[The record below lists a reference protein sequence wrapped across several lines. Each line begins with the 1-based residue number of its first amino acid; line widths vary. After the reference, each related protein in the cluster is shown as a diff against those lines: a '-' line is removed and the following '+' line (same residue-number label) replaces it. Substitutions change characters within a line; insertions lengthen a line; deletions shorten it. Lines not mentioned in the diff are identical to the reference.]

1 MANKLQQRFPMI
13 RSREQI
19 LLEIQ
24 ENEHLR
30 NEFRAWEPE
39 QQELFLDI
47 FTGAAGVKMLYDGY
61 FKIVLDP
68 EVHPERLERILSL
81 LLQQQV
87 KILTVLPNEGVK
99 IADEG
104 SLLIMDIVVRLADG
118 SIANV
123 ECQKNGYAFPG
134 QRAACYSADLLM
146 RQYRREKKE
155 SAKAGR
161 KFSYRDIKSV
171 YTIIF
176 YEKSPSEFRNSS
188 GCYIHRSGQ
197 VLDSGIP
204 LELLQKF
211 VFVNLDIYFE
221 IHQNSNIE
229 NEMDAWLMFLG
240 TDDPDRI
247 VSLLDQY
254 PWFENLYR
262 DLYTAC
268 CNTEKVMDMFSEE
281 LRILDRNTAQYM
293 IDEMEAEIRKQGEQL
308 KEKDA
313 QIEEKDAQIEERDAK
328 LQEKT
333 NQLESQNLMLEKI
346 SRSLVE
352 ECRGQ
357 GKSRAEAERMLC
369 DRMGMD
375 PDLARKAVQKF
386 WEKK

>member
-1 MANKLQQRFPMI
+1 M
-13 RSREQI
+13 
-19 LLEIQ
+19 
-24 ENEHLR
+24 
-30 NEFRAWEPE
+30 
-39 QQELFLDI
+39 
-47 FTGAAGVKMLYDGY
+47 
-61 FKIVLDP
+61 
-68 EVHPERLERILSL
+68 
-81 LLQQQV
+81 
-87 KILTVLPNEGVK
+87 
-99 IADEG
+99 
-104 SLLIMDIVVRLADG
+104 
-118 SIANV
+118 
-123 ECQKNGYAFPG
+123 
-134 QRAACYSADLLM
+134 
-146 RQYRREKKE
+146 
-155 SAKAGR
+155 
-161 KFSYRDIKSV
+161 
-171 YTIIF
+171 
-176 YEKSPSEFRNSS
+176 
-188 GCYIHRSGQ
+188 
-197 VLDSGIP
+197 
-204 LELLQKF
+204 F

-333 NQLESQNLMLEKI
+333 NQLESQNLMLEKV
-346 SRSLVE
+346 SSSLVE
-352 ECRGQ
+352 ECREQ
-357 GKSRAEAERMLC
+357 GKSRAEAGRVLC

-375 PDLARKAVQKF
+375 PDLAGEMVQKF
-386 WEKK
+386 WRND

>member
-1 MANKLQQRFPMI
+1 
-13 RSREQI
+13 
-19 LLEIQ
+19 
-24 ENEHLR
+24 
-30 NEFRAWEPE
+30 
-39 QQELFLDI
+39 
-47 FTGAAGVKMLYDGY
+47 
-61 FKIVLDP
+61 
-68 EVHPERLERILSL
+68 
-81 LLQQQV
+81 
-87 KILTVLPNEGVK
+87 
-99 IADEG
+99 
-104 SLLIMDIVVRLADG
+104 
-118 SIANV
+118 
-123 ECQKNGYAFPG
+123 
-134 QRAACYSADLLM
+134 
-146 RQYRREKKE
+146 
-155 SAKAGR
+155 
-161 KFSYRDIKSV
+161 
-171 YTIIF
+171 
-176 YEKSPSEFRNSS
+176 
-188 GCYIHRSGQ
+188 
-197 VLDSGIP
+197 
-204 LELLQKF
+204 
-211 VFVNLDIYFE
+211 
-221 IHQNSNIE
+221 
-229 NEMDAWLMFLG
+229 MDAWLMFLG

-333 NQLESQNLMLEKI
+333 NQLESQNLMLEKV

-357 GKSRAEAERMLC
+357 GKSRAEAERILC